1 MSPEFI
7 RQWEHI
13 IDDVDKQKIPV
24 EFISKLIIKLQG
36 KRQQTIN
43 IKRLLKQGLDP
54 DQVEEAVSRKL
65 AEYDDFITSV
75 EFVLNI
81 ESIAETVQPET
92 DRLLSKLHQK

>member
-1 MSPEFI
+1 MSPDFI
-7 RQWEHI
+7 KQWEHI

-24 EFISKLIIKLQG
+24 EFISKLVIKLEG

-43 IKRLLKQGLDP
+43 IKRFLSQGLEP
-54 DQVEEAVSRKL
+54 SQIEEAVSRKL
-65 AEYDDFITSV
+65 AELDDSILGV

-92 DRLLSKLHQK
+92 DKLLRKFK

>member
-1 MSPEFI
+1 MSPDFI

-13 IDDVDKQKIPV
+13 IDDVDKQKIPI
-24 EFISKLIIKLQG
+24 EFISKLVIKLQG

-43 IKRLLKQGLDP
+43 IKRFLKQGLEP
-54 DQVEEAVSRKL
+54 EQIEEAVSRKL
-65 AEYDDFITSV
+65 QEYDDFITSV

-92 DRLLSKLHQK
+92 DRLLRNFK

>member
-1 MSPEFI
+1 MSPDFVK
-7 RQWEHI
+7 QWEHI

-24 EFISKLIIKLQG
+24 EFIKKLVIKLHG

-43 IKRLLKQGLDP
+43 IKKFLDQGLAP
-54 DQVEEAVSRKL
+54 EQVEEAVSRKL
-65 AEYDDFITSV
+65 QEYDDMILSV

-92 DRLLSKLHQK
+92 DKLLRKM

>member
-1 MSPEFI
+1 MSPDFL
-7 RQWEHI
+7 RKWEHI

-24 EFISKLIIKLQG
+24 EFIKKLVIKMTG

-43 IKRLLKQGLDP
+43 IKKFLDQGLAP
-54 DQVEEAVSRKL
+54 EQVEEAVSRKL
-65 AEYDDFITSV
+65 QEYDDNILSV

-92 DRLLSKLHQK
+92 DKLLRDLK

>member
-1 MSPEFI
+1 MSPDFI
-7 RQWEHI
+7 KQWEHI

-24 EFISKLIIKLQG
+24 EFIKKLVIKLHG

-43 IKRLLKQGLDP
+43 IKKFLDQGLAP
-54 DQVEEAVSRKL
+54 EQIEEAVSRKL
-65 AEYDDFITSV
+65 QEYDDMILSV

-92 DRLLSKLHQK
+92 NRLLKKL

>member
-1 MSPEFI
+1 MSPDFI
-7 RQWEHI
+7 KQWEHI

-24 EFISKLIIKLQG
+24 EFIKKRVIKLHG

-43 IKRLLKQGLDP
+43 IKKFLDQGLAPEQIED
-54 DQVEEAVSRKL
+54 AVSRKL
-65 AEYDDFITSV
+65 QEYDDMILSV

-92 DRLLSKLHQK
+92 NRLLKKL

>member
-1 MSPEFI
+1 MSPDFI
-7 RQWEHI
+7 KQWEHI

-24 EFISKLIIKLQG
+24 EFISKLVIKLSG

-43 IKRLLKQGLDP
+43 IKRFLSQGLEP
-54 DQVEEAVSRKL
+54 HQIEEAVSRKL
-65 AEYDDFITSV
+65 SEHDDQILSV

-92 DRLLSKLHQK
+92 DKLLNGL

>member
-1 MSPEFI
+1 MSPDFMKK
-7 RQWEHI
+7 WEHI

-24 EFISKLIIKLQG
+24 EFIKKLVIKLAG

-43 IKRLLKQGLDP
+43 IKKFLDQGLAP
-54 DQVEEAVSRKL
+54 EQIEEAVSRKL
-65 AEYDDFITSV
+65 AEYDEHILSV

-92 DRLLSKLHQK
+92 DKLLNKL